1 MNKTS
6 IHERPLVT
14 ILMNENI
21 AKSLSDPHRL
31 KILDFL
37 YHRNLST
44 RNLFDLLKKAKYD
57 IAMTTLRHHILIL
70 KKMV

>member
-21 AKSLSDPHRL
+21 AKGLSDPHRL
-31 KILDFL
+31 KILDLL

-44 RNLFDLLKKAKYD
+44 RNLFDLLKKSK
-57 IAMTTLRHHILIL
+57 
-70 KKMV
+70 V